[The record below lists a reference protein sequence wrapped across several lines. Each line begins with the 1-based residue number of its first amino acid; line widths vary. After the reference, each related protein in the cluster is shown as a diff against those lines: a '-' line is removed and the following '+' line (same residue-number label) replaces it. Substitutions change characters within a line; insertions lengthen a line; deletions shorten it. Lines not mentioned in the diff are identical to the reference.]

1 MMKNTNTKR
10 DKTATKNNLIGDKI
24 DMTYIPFRQMI
35 SQLAELIYKRDKLI
49 KAESEFEQIRLQ
61 IHESYTNMKKEKLK
75 NKLDK
80 LIKAESEFEQIRSQI
95 EETNTNKYEAQ
106 YANPV
111 VNLMK
116 AKYPVVYA
124 AYMAMNR
131 AEDELFYTLCE
142 AYKGLKHFKS

>member
-1 MMKNTNTKR
+1 
-10 DKTATKNNLIGDKI
+10 
-24 DMTYIPFRQMI
+24 MTYIPFRQMI

-49 KAESEFEQIRLQ
+49 KAASELEQILSQ
-61 IHESYTNMKKEKLK
+61 MEKESYTNMKKEKLK

-80 LIKAESEFEQIRSQI
+80 LIKAESELEQIRLQI